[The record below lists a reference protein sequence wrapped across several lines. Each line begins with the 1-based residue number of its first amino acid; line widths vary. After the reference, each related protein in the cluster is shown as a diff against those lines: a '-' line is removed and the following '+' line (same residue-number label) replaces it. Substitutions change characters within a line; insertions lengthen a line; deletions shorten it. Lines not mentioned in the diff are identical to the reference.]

1 MFHPL
6 LPRSIRLT
14 GALIVALTTGSHAAE
29 KLDGVKGKIFHV
41 QPGEKRFEL
50 LKETV
55 FDPKTDEG
63 ISRHTVY
70 WNDKTKFIKVVRH
83 QNFKEIQGRVMV
95 EFYGI
100 NEKWAD
106 AIEAGEPFRHRSVKI
121 LPASKRTHGLSKD
134 RTRLVGWFTA
144 DPKSPRHRDGVVEF
158 NGKSVKASLPGPSGA
173 VDVHTRANAK
183 DISSGFWETMIRGQ
197 QTDGKFMVSRME
209 IYPKNDPRDTDDP
222 KLPRVLVVGDSISM
236 NYHEAAKEELK
247 GIANYYRVVGNAG
260 PSDRGV
266 TCMELWLGDYKQ
278 KGLHWDLIQFNH
290 GLHDLKQ
297 LYDEGTKTYG
307 KYQIDLETYKSNLE
321 REIAIMRKT
330 GATLMWCSTTPVPNS
345 SIGRWDNVTMGRRKD
360 EDLAFNRAALEVIS
374 KHPDILINDLN
385 RSVRDA
391 VKNTDHFVDWSKG
404 TDVHFWH
411 GPQQKVVGAAV
422 AKAVKDALKKP
433 RPSPTATPR

>member
-1 MFHPL
+1 MAHNIISHL

-14 GALIVALTTGSHAAE
+14 GALIIALIAGCNAAE
-29 KLDGVKGKIFHV
+29 NLDSVKGKVFHV
-41 QPGEKRFEL
+41 QLDQKSFEL
-50 LKETV
+50 LTETV
-55 FDPKTDEG
+55 IDPKTDEG
-63 ISRHTVY
+63 KSRHTVY
-70 WNDKTKFIKVVRH
+70 WNAKTECAKVMRH
-83 QNFKEIQGRVMV
+83 KNFEKIQGRVMV
-95 EFYGI
+95 EFHGLS
-100 NEKWAD
+100 EKWAD
-106 AIEAGEPFRHRSVKI
+106 AIEAGKPFRHRSVKI
-121 LPASKRTHGLSKD
+121 LQPSDRAHGLSKD
-134 RTRLVGWFTA
+134 RKSLVGWFTA

-173 VDVHTRANAK
+173 VDVHTPARVENL
-183 DISSGFWETMIRGQ
+183 SSGFWETTIQGK
-197 QTDGKFMVSRME
+197 QTDGKFVVSRME
-209 IYPKNDPRDTDDP
+209 IYPKVDPRDVDDP

-236 NYHEAAKEELK
+236 NYHQAAKLELK

-278 KGLHWDLIQFNH
+278 KGLNWDLIQFNH

-307 KYQIDLETYKSNLE
+307 NYQINLDTYKSNLE
-321 REIAIMRKT
+321 REIAILRKT

-360 EDLAFNRAALEVIS
+360 EDLVFNRAALEVIS

-391 VKNTDHFVDWSKG
+391 VKNTDLFDKWSKG

-422 AKAVKDALKKP
+422 AKAVQDGLNKP
-433 RPSPTATPR
+433 RPATR